1 MTGDTICARASGAG
15 KAGVAVWR
23 VSGPE
28 AFAVASKLMDGRPPK
43 GRRAALRN
51 LVDADGGLI
60 DRGLVIFFKG
70 PCSFTGEDVAE
81 LHVHGSRAVER
92 ALADALFAAGARE
105 AEAGEF
111 TRRALRNGKLDL
123 AQVEALADLIDADT
137 EAQRRQALGQ
147 LDGRLS
153 ALAEGWRA
161 RLVAILAPLEADIDF
176 PDEEGVPAAVAA
188 RAGPQIEAM
197 LAELRRRREESNR
210 IRTIREGVRVAIL
223 GAPNA
228 GKSTLLNRLA
238 GSDLAIV
245 SALPGTTRDVI
256 EARLDLGGLPVL
268 LADTAGLRT
277 AGDEIEAEG
286 VRRSRA
292 RAESADLR
300 LFVVDVAAYA
310 EQSPTAIGG
319 DLMRPGDFVVLNKID
334 AAGSGSAALSGS
346 PPGAPFSRGG
356 ILASRT
362 PSIPPHEKGGP
373 GGDRHGKDEPDSIQQ
388 FRLSAKTGEGVDAFI
403 AALAETIRER
413 FSASA
418 ETGLSRRRHVEAV
431 DRAIASLERAQ
442 GLIAT
447 APELA
452 AEDVRLAAR
461 ALGEITGAVDV
472 EDVLAEI
479 FASFC
484 IGK

>member
-1 MTGDTICARASGAG
+1 MTADTIFARASGAG

-23 VSGPE
+23 VSGPD
-28 AFAVASKLMDGRPPK
+28 AFMIAAKLTQDRNPK
-43 GRRAALRN
+43 GRRAALRD
-51 LVDADGGLI
+51 LADADGALI
-60 DRGLVIFFKG
+60 DRGLVILFKG

-92 ALADALFAAGARE
+92 ALADALSAAGARE
-105 AEAGEF
+105 AAAGEF

-147 LDGRLS
+147 LGGRLS
-153 ALAEGWRA
+153 ALAEDWRR
-161 RLVAILAPLEADIDF
+161 RLIAILAPLEADIDF

-188 RAGPQIEAM
+188 RAGPLIEA
-197 LAELRRRREESNR
+197 LLVELRRHVRESSR

-238 GSDLAIV
+238 GLDLAIV
-245 SALPGTTRDVI
+245 SAAPGTTRDVI

-268 LADTAGLRT
+268 IADTAGLRE
-277 AGDEIEAEG
+277 AADDIEAEG
-286 VRRSRA
+286 IRRTRA

-300 LFVVDVAAYA
+300 LFVVDVADLGQ
-310 EQSPTAIGG
+310 QSPTAIGA
-319 DLMRPGDFVVLNKID
+319 DLMRPGDFLVINKID
-334 AAGSGSAALSGS
+334 AAAWSSVGGMTGGGVR
-346 PPGAPFSRGG
+346 PGPPFSKAA
-356 ILASRT
+356 AST
-362 PSIPPHEKGGP
+362 FSPLEKGGL
-373 GGDRHGKDEPDSIQQ
+373 GEDRQGLPNQ
-388 FRLSAKTGEGVDAFI
+388 FLLSAKTGHGVDAFI
-403 AALAETIRER
+403 ASLTETVRER
-413 FSASA
+413 FSSAA
-418 ETGLSRRRHVEAV
+418 ETGLSRRRHVDAV
-431 DRAIASLERAQ
+431 GRAIACLDRAL

-461 ALGEITGAVDV
+461 ALGEITGAVDI
-472 EDVLAEI
+472 EEVLAEI